1 MENKFP
7 KNVRQIGNVSDTPKI
22 YVEDYVDT
30 FLNQICDKA
39 DKEQAGA
46 FLVGKKEVT
55 EGQEC
60 LYIFGA
66 ICMEFSGD
74 ENEIISQENFEKAE
88 QEKKEYFEEGLQQ
101 IRTAFGTYD
110 HVILTD
116 ESIWHA
122 LSYSKKS
129 LLQELKKEADKQQYQ
144 IKVIVYLRRQDGL
157 LISRWNQEVK
167 QNFNSAAVM
176 TCEEYLAASEKKE
189 KKIYQYAQKLDEIAA
204 VIGKNNLIVRRF
216 SPKSWKDGS
225 IIHDFMHEIG
235 LDVTEEF
242 QELEESENLRL
253 DKNTTEIKRILNKSE
268 FLTEKEISYFRRFL
282 KEISKDYIKEENTE
296 MLAKEELQQFL
307 ELYAKENERV
317 AEEYIGDGQPLF
329 SNEVKDLPKWN
340 PQNEKMQEEI
350 IQFFAAVTMDLR
362 RTNEI
367 QRQKINQ
374 QEKRIRQLEK
384 RANEFVM
391 FRDKAK
397 HPFRTVWKKV
407 FR

>member
-66 ICMEFSGD
+66 ICMEFSDD

>member
-1 MENKFP
+1 MKTLYLHIGTTKTATTSIQRFLEENKDVLQKYGYCFP
-7 KNVRQIGNVSDTPKI
+7 DSLHVYPRANKRRN
-22 YVEDYVDT
+22 
-30 FLNQICDKA
+30 A
-39 DKEQAGA
+39 H
-46 FLVGKKEVT
+46 FLVAKVWDADGSRNQSKE
-55 EGQEC
+55 
-60 LYIFGA
+60 
-66 ICMEFSGD
+66 
-74 ENEIISQENFEKAE
+74 
-88 QEKKEYFEEGLQQ
+88 KEYFEEGLQQ

-116 ESIWHA
+116 ES
-122 LSYSKKS
+122 
-129 LLQELKKEADKQQYQ
+129 
-144 IKVIVYLRRQDGL
+144 RQDGL

-167 QNFNSAAVM
+167 QNFNSVAVM

-282 KEISKDYIKEENTE
+282 KEISKDYIEENTE

-362 RTNEI
+362 RTNE
-367 QRQKINQ
+367 
-374 QEKRIRQLEK
+374 RQLEK

-397 HPFRTVWKKV
+397 HPFRTIWKKL

>member
-1 MENKFP
+1 M
-7 KNVRQIGNVSDTPKI
+7 
-22 YVEDYVDT
+22 
-30 FLNQICDKA
+30 
-39 DKEQAGA
+39 
-46 FLVGKKEVT
+46 
-55 EGQEC
+55 
-60 LYIFGA
+60 
-66 ICMEFSGD
+66 
-74 ENEIISQENFEKAE
+74 
-88 QEKKEYFEEGLQQ
+88 
-101 IRTAFGTYD
+101 
-110 HVILTD
+110 ILTD
-116 ESIWHA
+116 ESIWYA

-129 LLQELKKEADKQQYQ
+129 LLRELKKEADEAAISDQGDCISAQAGCVADFAMESGGEAELYQCRSHDVRGVCCCIREKRKQDFY
-144 IKVIVYLRRQDGL
+144 
-157 LISRWNQEVK
+157 
-167 QNFNSAAVM
+167 
-176 TCEEYLAASEKKE
+176 
-189 KKIYQYAQKLDEIAA
+189 YAQKLDEIAA

-340 PQNEKMQEEI
+340 PQNEKIQEEI

-367 QRQKINQ
+367 QRQKIDQ

>member
-1 MENKFP
+1 LIRLSSSSEN
-7 KNVRQIGNVSDTPKI
+7 
-22 YVEDYVDT
+22 
-30 FLNQICDKA
+30 
-39 DKEQAGA
+39 
-46 FLVGKKEVT
+46 
-55 EGQEC
+55 
-60 LYIFGA
+60 
-66 ICMEFSGD
+66 
-74 ENEIISQENFEKAE
+74 
-88 QEKKEYFEEGLQQ
+88 
-101 IRTAFGTYD
+101 
-110 HVILTD
+110 
-116 ESIWHA
+116 
-122 LSYSKKS
+122 
-129 LLQELKKEADKQQYQ
+129 
-144 IKVIVYLRRQDGL
+144 
-157 LISRWNQEVK
+157 ISRLLN
-167 QNFNSAAVM
+167 
-176 TCEEYLAASEKKE
+176 EEYLAASEKKE

-397 HPFRTVWKKV
+397 HPFRTVWKKLFKPIRTLSPSKSIV
-407 FR
+407 FFPIAYRRFSSAFAIVDFPAPDNPLRQSGKKYFDKKELGR

>member
-1 MENKFP
+1 M
-7 KNVRQIGNVSDTPKI
+7 
-22 YVEDYVDT
+22 
-30 FLNQICDKA
+30 
-39 DKEQAGA
+39 
-46 FLVGKKEVT
+46 
-55 EGQEC
+55 
-60 LYIFGA
+60 
-66 ICMEFSGD
+66 
-74 ENEIISQENFEKAE
+74 
-88 QEKKEYFEEGLQQ
+88 
-101 IRTAFGTYD
+101 
-110 HVILTD
+110 
-116 ESIWHA
+116 
-122 LSYSKKS
+122 
-129 LLQELKKEADKQQYQ
+129 
-144 IKVIVYLRRQDGL
+144 
-157 LISRWNQEVK
+157 
-167 QNFNSAAVM
+167 
-176 TCEEYLAASEKKE
+176 
-189 KKIYQYAQKLDEIAA
+189 
-204 VIGKNNLIVRRF
+204 
-216 SPKSWKDGS
+216 
-225 IIHDFMHEIG
+225 
-235 LDVTEEF
+235 DVTEEF

-367 QRQKINQ
+367 QCQKINQ

-397 HPFRTVWKKV
+397 HPFRTIWKKL

>member
-1 MENKFP
+1 MKTLYLHIGTTKTATTSIQRFLEENKDVLQKYGYCFP
-7 KNVRQIGNVSDTPKI
+7 DSMHVYPRANKRRN
-22 YVEDYVDT
+22 
-30 FLNQICDKA
+30 A
-39 DKEQAGA
+39 H
-46 FLVGKKEVT
+46 FLVAKVWDADGSRNQSKE
-55 EGQEC
+55 
-60 LYIFGA
+60 
-66 ICMEFSGD
+66 
-74 ENEIISQENFEKAE
+74 
-88 QEKKEYFEEGLQQ
+88 KEYFEEGLQQ

-268 FLTEKEISYFRRFL
+268 FLT
-282 KEISKDYIKEENTE
+282 
-296 MLAKEELQQFL
+296 
-307 ELYAKENERV
+307 
-317 AEEYIGDGQPLF
+317 
-329 SNEVKDLPKWN
+329 
-340 PQNEKMQEEI
+340 
-350 IQFFAAVTMDLR
+350 
-362 RTNEI
+362 
-367 QRQKINQ
+367 
-374 QEKRIRQLEK
+374 
-384 RANEFVM
+384 
-391 FRDKAK
+391 
-397 HPFRTVWKKV
+397 
-407 FR
+407 

>member
-1 MENKFP
+1 MIEP
-7 KNVRQIGNVSDTPKI
+7 QMSVVVPVYS
-22 YVEDYVDT
+22 VE
-30 FLNQICDKA
+30 
-39 DKEQAGA
+39 
-46 FLVGKKEVT
+46 
-55 EGQEC
+55 
-60 LYIFGA
+60 
-66 ICMEFSGD
+66 
-74 ENEIISQENFEKAE
+74 
-88 QEKKEYFEEGLQQ
+88 KEYFEEGLQQ

-129 LLQELKKEADKQQYQ
+129 LLQELKKEADEQKYQ

-167 QNFNSAAVM
+167 QNFNSVAVM

-235 LDVTEEF
+235 LDVTEKF

-397 HPFRTVWKKV
+397 HPFRTIWKKL